1 MTVCTIA
8 IPLGLVLIFMTPALI
23 WVIIG
28 VVLCLMELLLP
39 TAFIESAFGV
49 SAFMVALLS
58 FVVTSVNYQIALW
71 MVLSFLTFWALKR
84 FIPNQTAPA
93 LREATEART
102 TTVIAPGQTGRVIY
116 DGNSWQAR
124 CQDQDVSIEPNEEVF
139 VVERKGNT
147 LIVIPLSSFQ

>member
-1 MTVCTIA
+1 M
-8 IPLGLVLIFMTPALI
+8 PPAFI

-49 SAFMVALLS
+49 SAFAIAFLILLMPGLS
-58 FVVTSVNYQIALW
+58 ANLQIVLW
-71 MVLSFLTFWALKR
+71 MVLSFLAFWALKR
-84 FIPNQTAPA
+84 FIPNHTAPS
-93 LREATEART
+93 LRQATEART
-102 TTVIAPGQTGRVIY
+102 TTEILPGQAGRVIY
-116 DGNSWQAR
+116 EGNSWQAR
-124 CQDQDVSIEPNEEVF
+124 CEDHEVSIPSNQEVF

>member
-1 MTVCTIA
+1 
-8 IPLGLVLIFMTPALI
+8 MTPALI
-23 WVIIG
+23 WVIVG
-28 VVLCLMELLLP
+28 VVLCLMELVLP

-49 SAFMVALLS
+49 SAFAVALLS
-58 FVVTSVNYQIALW
+58 FVIPGVNYQIALW
-71 MVLSFLTFWALKR
+71 MVLSLLVFWALKR
-84 FIPNQTAPA
+84 FIPNNTAHS

-102 TTVIAPGQTGRVIY
+102 TTPILPGQTGRVIY

-124 CQDQDVSIEPNEEVF
+124 CQDNGASIPTDEEVF